1 MCRTTVRQVQSRL
14 DEFVNDLR
22 WENEEISPYGSS
34 IGDKNENVLR
44 TALQNIRGI
53 SNNIDNIALE
63 EIDAMDN
70 YGIDL
75 LGMNE
80 INIAMTLERR
90 LQLASALQMR
100 FAGSR
105 TVSSS
110 MKPNASGYLPG
121 GTTTIMQGSHSG
133 RVYRRGSDHMGRFSW
148 MALRGVDG
156 TGIIVI
162 TAYRV
167 SQHKGTAAGENTAY
181 MREWGM
187 LRSEGI
193 KEPDPRLMVLQAISE
208 VLHEWGNR
216 SYHPLVMMDANGE
229 LDDPQLRDFVDEHGL
244 FDLIAETNEENAP
257 RTYQRSGRR
266 LDYIFGDEHVL
277 AAVDKSGSLGS
288 GDGVSFSDHTLQFV
302 DLDCKRLFGAAKTA
316 PYATYEREYKLKDT
330 KKKEQFLE
338 KLHSIY
344 EHQSIKQ
351 RVHDLAD
358 ALRQRGPT
366 PALVQTYQILD
377 NDITRAMRSAAN
389 YAGRKDFGYH
399 RSDTLVNAGRTVRLT
414 KTIAS
419 CVRNKMGYSTK
430 VIDLAESLE
439 FELPPFEELTFR
451 LARKMVTKAINE
463 KKEIQRMAAEH
474 RALWLERLAQ
484 EAAASKPGSDW
495 EKVLKQMITA
505 SRQKVTNKR
514 LNAIFRPEWASLDY
528 IEVPNEVWFMSRD
541 GSELYEFDDGI
552 FVAHQQIDERVF
564 EPFGIC
570 KVLPDDSIVVEV
582 EQTEDAIFV
591 KEPSELNP
599 PEPTWQTVDKPDEMQ
614 EWLMRRNKRHLNQMH
629 AEERPP
635 TRKEFQSILAEH
647 GTSETA
653 MAILNGTLDPST
665 IGLDKDATNFIK
677 SLARRTE
684 EEGLSTPRQMS
695 TKDFQESMKVTHED
709 TSSSASGLHYTLWKT
724 IAEDNKL
731 SAIHA
736 IMISLPFMYGFI
748 CDRWKKIIDCMLEKK
763 PGVRKIHIMRIICLF
778 EADFNTIL
786 KWYFNKHIMPNAE
799 KSGLSPDQWGGRNS
813 RSAPACAM
821 RKVITWEYARFTKTV
836 LTSFFADLQSNFDCI
851 LPDMSSIF
859 LMKKGMNK
867 EAAYAR
873 AATMS
878 ELQRGVRTATGTSTK
893 TYQHDPGMPSLPG
906 EGQGKADSMAI
917 WTLISSEILSMHQ
930 TMCQGVE
937 MVDATGKITSRR
949 TDDAY
954 VDDTDTY
961 ATAPKTNEV
970 EEAVQNLTNHSQTLA
985 ILVAITGQFFAF
997 HKCMW
1002 QILFWIS
1009 VAGEYLMASNRNIKG
1024 NLWLS
1029 DSRGKRHKIKRKPA
1043 TEPNPGLGFLI
1054 CPTAEQKFEYE
1065 KRLKQAQD
1073 IAKRVSTNNLPP
1085 QDAWLGLKT
1094 RALPKICYPFGLT
1107 RFTTKQ
1113 LKKIGSVINNAFL
1126 HKIGFNRKTPRVLLY
1141 APAEYGGFEFPYME
1155 TIQDQKGISLF
1166 LRQLQ
1171 WDKENAQDIKIVLSQ
1186 AQLDSGLTEPILEDT
1201 RTNTSYIEEG
1211 LIQHL
1216 RERLDYL
1223 NGSIAIEDIWCPSLQ
1238 REGDISIMKALSR
1251 LPGVTK
1257 NQLKKANMCRKWL
1270 RVITI
1275 GELASVDGK
1284 YIPSNRFNGR
1294 GRAQSNLNWPRQPIP
1309 TKEMWIIFRQLIKRA
1324 FCSKYKWTPLKSDV
1338 RLDSPLGAWYQTHRH
1353 IQYEAYRTRVKLFL
1367 HNNNNYRRFKEKE
1380 NTNYFEEDGD
1390 AGVLPKAAHPTS
1402 TTRTLKNHLQATT
1415 SYESVEPPQPQNQ
1428 TTEDATENDPEHI
1441 YRATNIIAASD
1452 SSVDPITGEATYNW
1466 RITTYDKKGLITKSS
1481 FVNGNPAYMNSYR
1494 GEMAGLQDLF
1504 DYIHATDLRRKVL
1517 KVVCDNKG
1525 CVDVLNQDGTTLVDL
1540 DRAEADLIQNIKK
1553 KIVDFDDVTIA
1564 WVKGHQ
1570 DDDDQYENLPI
1581 ESQLNIDCDAAAKLH
1596 LKEGTRLDGDA
1607 PPTAGMKATLY
1618 LGGHVVTTDLNEQ
1631 ILKAGN
1637 SRKMLEYAADK
1648 FGWTDNQATATVNW
1662 RAIGQA
1668 KRRLKL
1674 HSSVRTTKMMY
1685 DWLNVGSQK
1694 RKMGGDG
1701 TCPCCGLTEEDQLH
1715 LYRCTNETMQ
1725 QTLSDSISNLNSK
1738 LVKEGLA
1745 TPVYTAVINCIC
1757 EAVQRP
1763 PLSTFEIDDDA
1774 VLQCIESQ
1782 EMLGNESFLRGFHH
1796 IDWLHLLRDKW
1807 IKPKQPSDGTAKTK
1821 RKDPLQQSI
1830 MLIQSVWEIFETQWK
1845 CRNSILH
1852 SNDSELIERSRDTLT
1867 ARLLEFRRESKTLLR
1882 SSDRFIIDNHSI
1894 QDVIKWPLTR
1904 KKAVVEFLEKLHKIY
1919 CGEMK
1924 TETASYRDIASYFIK
1939 LPPKD
1944 TTPSASSNDKPMD
1957 ANTAQTTQD
1966 TSSSDESS
1974 YDDLQF
1980 EHQRHRRLRRRC
1992 PSDNSIESAC
2002 SEWS

>member
-1 MCRTTVRQVQSRL
+1 
-14 DEFVNDLR
+14 
-22 WENEEISPYGSS
+22 
-34 IGDKNENVLR
+34 
-44 TALQNIRGI
+44 
-53 SNNIDNIALE
+53 
-63 EIDAMDN
+63 
-70 YGIDL
+70 
-75 LGMNE
+75 
-80 INIAMTLERR
+80 
-90 LQLASALQMR
+90 
-100 FAGSR
+100 
-105 TVSSS
+105 
-110 MKPNASGYLPG
+110 
-121 GTTTIMQGSHSG
+121 
-133 RVYRRGSDHMGRFSW
+133 
-148 MALRGVDG
+148 
-156 TGIIVI
+156 
-162 TAYRV
+162 
-167 SQHKGTAAGENTAY
+167 
-181 MREWGM
+181 M

-216 SYHPLVMMDANGE
+216 GYHPLVMMDANGE

-451 LARKMVTKAINE
+451 LARKMVTRAINE

-484 EAAASKPGSDW
+484 EAAATKPGSDW

-505 SRQKVTNKR
+505 SRQKATNKR

-541 GSELYEFDDGI
+541 GTELYEFDEGI

-591 KEPSELNP
+591 KEPCELNP

-1009 VAGEYLMASNRNIKG
+1009 VAGEYLMASNKNIKG

-1141 APAEYGGFEFPYME
+1141 APAEYGGFEFPNME

-1570 DDDDQYENLPI
+1570 DDDDEYENLPI

-1974 YDDLQF
+1974 YDDLRLV
-1980 EHQRHRRLRRRC
+1980 HQRHRRLRRRC
-1992 PSDNSIESAC
+1992 LSDNSIESAC